1 MLDYIKQIDT
11 NILLWLNGSHNE
23 FWDEIMWFA
32 RGKYTWIPFYIILML
47 LLVWK
52 FKKDAILMILLIVLL
67 ITMSDQLASGIFK
80 PLFERLRPSHNPVLE
95 GKLHIVNNYRG
106 GQFGFISSHAANVF
120 ALSFYLTILTK
131 QNLKW
136 LPFLLIPWAIF
147 VSMSR
152 VYLGVHYPTDILVP
166 FIFSLPIACIA
177 AYLYKIYNP
186 KFIKIFDYD
195 VSKNN

>member
-32 RGKYTWIPFYIILML
+32 SGKYTWLPFYVALII

-52 FKKDAILMILLIVLL
+52 YKKDAILMILLIALL
-67 ITMSDQLASGIFK
+67 ITMSDQMASGIFK

-95 GKLHIVNNYRG
+95 GQLHIVNNYRG

-120 ALSFYLTILTK
+120 ALAFYLTILTK
-131 QNLKW
+131 Q
-136 LPFLLIPWAIF
+136 I
-147 VSMSR
+147 
-152 VYLGVHYPTDILVP
+152 
-166 FIFSLPIACIA
+166 
-177 AYLYKIYNP
+177 
-186 KFIKIFDYD
+186 
-195 VSKNN
+195 